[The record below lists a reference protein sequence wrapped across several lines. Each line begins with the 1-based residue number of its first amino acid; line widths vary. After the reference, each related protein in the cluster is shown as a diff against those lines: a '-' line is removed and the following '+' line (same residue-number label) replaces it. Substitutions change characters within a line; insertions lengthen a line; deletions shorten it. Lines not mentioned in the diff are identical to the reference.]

1 MTYNNSIHFDI
12 PDEESK
18 PVVKYVDNNYKFL
31 DFYEC
36 SDPYYS
42 RSRYANNNSIKPE
55 LQIDSLIDG
64 STISENGTFTKNME
78 SIGLR
83 ALKQLSKES
92 GGITIGYDVISPKS
106 TTFAKTD
113 WTVDLLTSFHNDLQ
127 ISGFLGAST
136 KTRFTTLVDKQNI
149 TVEGLNLR
157 KEFFNYRLGILKAYN
172 PLIKKLEW
180 MDGYNDWASYDNGN
194 FLSQV
199 TQILKYQ
206 KYQNPIYKSLSREDT
221 PEQKLQ
227 LREFGQQNDTTD
239 DRNMIVDFKGLD
251 NKAARCTL
259 VLNDGSTEDGLIEDF
274 YVAVHPTKSK
284 MMSIQTF
291 IEKYG
296 IFADLTKPL
305 VTTRPDPAS
314 ISGHPYTYENR
325 PGVITEYHTSDTEH
339 NLTYAQSAGKRG
351 PFLGLSSSLTD
362 KKNLHITV
370 PDASAGLYQR
380 EIHLQSAN
388 YNGRGIVT
396 GDRAIEST
404 EYAVY
409 RHRTTNSLGR
419 QVNRASDPSNRGHGL
434 FDFLRHAIYASGNYY
449 DHGIQ
454 TGTGSVTR
462 TTRVRQHGLGFDSL
476 HNIYQE
482 QLQAFGFLNPAIVA
496 EERER
501 NSFGTYDSIYL
512 EDRGRYYRRSALATN
527 NPYTYWTTHANQNLY
542 NHTPSPRDSIFVH
555 LYDLEVVLYAKTIL
569 TNNPSVK
576 STDIKEIRYQTTD
589 QQLEADITHKNG
601 KTSDLAVFS
610 WPLSSYKDST
620 TKNFYMYNVEEGLTY
635 SSIASQFDSLL
646 FSEDGKKFRRITHS
660 DENHPRHKDIKGE
673 RNANP
678 AFSQT
683 PQTLQ
688 LKPIESGQTFS
699 QKNQL
704 VETSEKI
711 VDGVNGSLPPIVF
724 PSADSTVE
732 AIAISPPDPAPINI
746 SHVVDLQNKKIVLT
760 WDNGLSGLSEEY
772 SAVSVGSTD
781 SSNTKY
787 LLSINSFTLTI
798 NKFNPT
804 TNKFVNQYTV
814 KLPKE
819 NNHRDISISTD
830 IKDVLKGGR
839 KGNIDYEIIIVAEYA
854 DTFRGK
860 IVADP
865 VKTTVDIDPS
875 IIDILPQLKPVK
887 PELSIRR
894 TGTDF
899 VSLGFVNNV
908 PEGTFRNYIQT
919 IKSIEVEYYASN
931 DKFNKTKTTIPLG
944 RSVSSGEFRIDDLT
958 NSTNFTFSI
967 KTTNDYGTSESS
979 NTIVGTTKE
988 PTGISRIKITKES
1001 ALASK
1006 ITINVEQTNKSN
1018 NTRDLT
1024 GINFTYFR
1032 SGENVVFPVNTG
1044 SVKLASFVPIQ
1055 RLIDGSLSENV
1066 VFYVTEG
1073 VYSIYA
1079 EPVFGTAVG
1088 NKAVITNI
1096 NLKRTTI
1103 SLPPIA
1109 LPVDRGNAT
1118 DLHQVSRKI
1127 HTHRDVPF
1135 YDTDSSLSN
1144 NKSLRLLSNSTSL
1157 PIPFSNVN
1165 DISPAFRPSHIDFLF
1180 RYRRLNN
1187 TLNLSYAVSRSY
1199 KWAYDSLRW
1208 IKENKRL
1215 WDSNAKAIK
1224 EGESHYHLNN
1234 LKPSFR
1240 FAIQKSVSGQGCHLV
1255 GLFGPNPFGL
1265 YNLDLSPGDKR
1276 YIFRDKDNPFPTGEW
1291 RANRFGNASWEDNA
1305 LFYYR
1310 LALPAD
1316 SFTNFYYYDEPNDTL
1331 YLQVAQGQATRYV
1344 SIKNMLK
1351 GFKNSKTGSIDSYK
1365 FLPGDDYG
1373 IFTRDPNSI
1382 NRQRIG
1388 SWDSRG
1394 NSQLERNF
1402 VATPTNPYVIEFPAA
1417 SVLEKSSANEQGSS
1431 RTGVTGRGDR
1441 LEVLLGTVSN
1451 RSPNDANNYRN
1462 ILKIVLPDN
1471 FVIKDNAIVPD
1482 VLRLQLSGDPK
1493 NNIPR
1498 FQETHPDN
1506 GVYIKTSN
1514 TTNSNFYRVST
1525 NAEQINTRTLLSDYE
1540 NNPIPYPSSAI
1551 SPQSWEAI
1559 KFPVPVD
1566 VLYEDSGFYLTK
1578 GGLPTAR
1585 TPTGIIIPAP
1595 VILSS
1600 SKNDGVGTYQG
1611 FSTINIVAQFKGS
1624 LNLEIYQFR
1633 GYVVEK
1639 YVDDSWVQI
1648 ETSSVYTE
1656 YDPQDRF
1663 QSDFSFKIFLADG
1676 VAKYR
1681 MAVKVRG
1688 VTDDVE
1694 IIGSYVEL
1702 EKLSQ
1707 NLITEDFN

>member
-42 RSRYANNNSIKPE
+42 RSRYADANAIQPE

-64 STISENGTFTKNME
+64 STISENGTFTKNMQ
-78 SIGLR
+78 STGLR
-83 ALKQLSKES
+83 ALRVLKQLSKES
-92 GGITIGYDVISPKS
+92 GGITLGYDVISPKS
-106 TTFAKTD
+106 TTFAKTH
-113 WTVDLLTSFHNDLQ
+113 WTVDLLTGFHNDLQ

-149 TVEGLNLR
+149 TVQGLNLR

-172 PLIKKLEW
+172 PLIRELQRL
-180 MDGYNDWASYDNGN
+180 DGYNNWASYDTGH
-194 FLSQV
+194 FSSQV
-199 TQILKYQ
+199 INMLKDQ
-206 KYQNPIYKSLSREDT
+206 KYQNPVYKLLSREDT
-221 PEQKLQ
+221 PEQKFQ

-314 ISGHPYTYENR
+314 ISGHPYAYENR
-325 PGVITEYHTSDTEH
+325 PGVIIEYHTSDTEH

-370 PDASAGLYQR
+370 PDSSAGLYQR
-380 EIHLQSAN
+380 EVHLDSN
-388 YNGRGIVT
+388 SYIGRSPHSPAW
-396 GDRAIEST
+396 RARESIET
-404 EYAVY
+404 AVY
-409 RHRTTNSLGR
+409 RHRNTNSLGR
-419 QVNRASDPSNRGHGL
+419 QPSNRGHGL

-454 TGTGSVTR
+454 TQTGTGSVTS
-462 TTRVRQHGLGFDSL
+462 TTRLRPHGLGFDSL

-496 EERER
+496 EQRER
-501 NSFGTYDSIYL
+501 SPSTYDSIYL
-512 EDRGRYYRRSALATN
+512 ADRGRYYNRSYLSKQL
-527 NPYTYWTTHANQNLY
+527 PYTYWLLQANENLY

-555 LYDLEVVLYAKTIL
+555 LYDLEVTLYAKTIL

-635 SSIASQFDSLL
+635 SSIASPFDSLL

-660 DENHPRHKDIKGE
+660 NENQTRHKDIKGE

-699 QKNQL
+699 QINQL

-732 AIAISPPDPAPINI
+732 AIAISPPEPAPINI

-772 SAVSVGSTD
+772 SAVSLDGTD

-819 NNHRDISISTD
+819 NNQRDISISTD

-865 VKTTVDIDPS
+865 VKTTVDVDPS

-1001 ALASK
+1001 VLTSK

-1024 GINFTYFR
+1024 GINFTYLR
-1032 SGENVVFPVNTG
+1032 SGEDVVFPVNTG

-1073 VYSIYA
+1073 VYSIFA

-1088 NKAVITNI
+1088 HKVSVRNI
-1096 NLKRTTI
+1096 NLKRTII

-1118 DLHQVSRKI
+1118 DLHKVSRKI
-1127 HTHRDVPF
+1127 QTHSDVPF
-1135 YDTDSSLSN
+1135 YDTNSSLSD
-1144 NKSLRLLSNSTSL
+1144 NKSLRLLNDSTTN

-1187 TLNLSYAVSRSY
+1187 TLNLSYAVSRHM
-1199 KWAYDSLRW
+1199 KWSATDNRD
-1208 IKENKRL
+1208 IKAKQKL
-1215 WDSNAKAIK
+1215 YDSNAKAIK

-1255 GLFGPNPFGL
+1255 GLFGPNPFSL
-1265 YNLDLSPGDKR
+1265 YDLDLPTGYKS
-1276 YIFRDKDNPFPTGEW
+1276 YIFRNNPFPTGEW
-1291 RANRFGNASWEDNA
+1291 RGTQGSLYPSSSPASWEDTA

-1331 YLQVAQGQATRYV
+1331 YLQVAQGQTTRYV

-1351 GFKNSKTGSIDSYK
+1351 GFKNSETPSINSYK
-1365 FLPGDDYG
+1365 LHPGDDYG
-1373 IFTRDPNSI
+1373 AATRS
-1382 NRQRIG
+1382 
-1388 SWDSRG
+1388 
-1394 NSQLERNF
+1394 SQVEYNF
-1402 VATPTNPYVIEFPAA
+1402 VATPTNPYVIEFPA
-1417 SVLEKSSANEQGSS
+1417 SSILEKSTGSNS
-1431 RTGVTGRGDR
+1431 QKYSSGSHGRGDK
-1441 LEVLLGTVSN
+1441 LQVLLGNEAN
-1451 RSPNDANNYRN
+1451 RSPNDSSTYRN
-1462 ILKIVLPDN
+1462 ILKTVLPDN

-1482 VLRLQLSGDPK
+1482 VLRSQLSGDPK

-1514 TTNSNFYRVST
+1514 TNSNFYRVST
-1525 NAEQINTRTLLSDYE
+1525 NAEQINTRTILSDYE

-1559 KFPVPVD
+1559 NFPVSVD

-1578 GGLPTAR
+1578 GALPTAR

-1595 VILSS
+1595 VILRS

-1611 FSTINIVAQFKGS
+1611 FSTINIIAQFKGS